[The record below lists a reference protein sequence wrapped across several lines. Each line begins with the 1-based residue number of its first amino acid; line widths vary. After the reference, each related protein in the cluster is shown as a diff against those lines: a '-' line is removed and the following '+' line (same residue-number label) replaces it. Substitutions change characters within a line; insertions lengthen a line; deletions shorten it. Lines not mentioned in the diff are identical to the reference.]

1 MEHKEQPRRERITNF
16 GPRNNGYNGFKNK
29 MDEQKTREKLNVFYE
44 ALTFNDE
51 WIIKGADKDLIEYAE
66 KAGEYMAPLYKGEK
80 QCLSKS
86 QIRNVYGE
94 IKRIQLKGINTMEG
108 KTSFMLLKPKV
119 AYAEGRNKT
128 MGLSLFKKIFDD
140 AWDATSKC
148 LENES
153 SSIIAYNNFC
163 ALLEAIL
170 AYHKAYGGQ
179 D

>member
-1 MEHKEQPRRERITNF
+1 MEQPKRDRFANSTQRGYGNSGF
-16 GPRNNGYNGFKNK
+16 NGKNEAK
-29 MDEQKTREKLNVFYE
+29 VEREKVDVFYKT
-44 ALTFNDE
+44 LIFKDE
-51 WIIKGADKDLIEYAE
+51 WIVTGADKSLVEYAE
-66 KAGEYMAPLYKGEK
+66 KAGKYMAPLYKGEK

-94 IKRIQLKGINTMEG
+94 IKRIQLKRIHTIEG

-140 AWDATSKC
+140 AWNTICKC
-148 LENES
+148 LENEKL
-153 SSIIAYNNFC
+153 SIIAYDNFC
-163 ALLEAIL
+163 AFLEAIL

>member
-1 MEHKEQPRRERITNF
+1 MEERTKRDRFTNP
-16 GPRNNGYNGFKNK
+16 GPKYNGNSGFKGK
-29 MDEQKTREKLNVFYE
+29 FDEKKEREKVDAFYKSLSFKE
-44 ALTFNDE
+44 E
-51 WIIKGADKDLIEYAE
+51 WITIGADKALVEYAE
-66 KAGEYMAPLYKGEK
+66 KAGEYMAPLDKRDK

-94 IKRIQLKGINTMEG
+94 IKRIQLKGIHTMEG

-128 MGLSLFKKIFDD
+128 MGLSLFKKLFDD
-140 AWDATSKC
+140 AWNATSKC
-148 LENES
+148 LDNEK
-153 SSIIAYNNFC
+153 SSIIAYGNFC
-163 ALLEAIL
+163 ALIEAIL

>member
-1 MEHKEQPRRERITNF
+1 MDKFSNKNYFNSNPKKEQAV
-16 GPRNNGYNGFKNK
+16 
-29 MDEQKTREKLNVFYE
+29 REKVEVFWNK
-44 ALTFNDE
+44 LRFQKK
-51 WIIKGADKDLIEYAE
+51 WIINGADIDMVKYTDEVGKYL
-66 KAGEYMAPLYKGEK
+66 APLYKKEK

-94 IKRIQLKGINTMEG
+94 IKRIQFKGIDTVEG

-119 AYAEGRNKT
+119 AYAEGRNQT
-128 MGLSLFKKIFDD
+128 MGLSLFKKVFDE
-140 AWDATSKC
+140 AWTITS
-148 LENES
+148 ENLSNKTYE
-153 SSIIAYNNFC
+153 NFC

>member
-1 MEHKEQPRRERITNF
+1 MDQPRREKFTTS
-16 GPRNNGYNGFKNK
+16 GPRNNGGGGYYKTE
-29 MDEQKTREKLNVFYE
+29 EQKSREKVNEFYRKLIFE
-44 ALTFNDE
+44 PTWILSGANKALV
-51 WIIKGADKDLIEYAE
+51 EYAD
-66 KAGEYMAPLYKGEK
+66 KAGEYMAPFHKGDN
-80 QCLSKS
+80 QCLTKS

-94 IKRIQLKGINTMEG
+94 IKRIQFKGINTLEG

-140 AWDATSKC
+140 AWNIACKYISD
-148 LENES
+148 ENEQRN
-153 SSIIAYNNFC
+153 ILVYGNFC

-170 AYHKAYGGQ
+170 AYHKAYGGK